1 MAPPFHRFGVLALA
15 LAALHTAGPL
25 QAQGSKL
32 WTDCK
37 TDSLS
42 TYNCATYYSGTASL
56 TSQLKTPSGTEN
68 RSVLATVSAGRVVC
82 RVTDADGSAF
92 EGAGMLVAE
101 HGSNMNSGEYVVR
114 VWCPEAKGQR
124 VKRSD
129 SPIID
134 TYKQQAADYATL
146 AGKDAHEHPEADE
159 ANGVSGTET
168 LAWQLHR

>member
-1 MAPPFHRFGVLALA
+1 MAPLHRFGVLTFALA
-15 LAALHTAGPL
+15 VLHLPGTL
-25 QAQGSKL
+25 QGQGSKL
-32 WTDCK
+32 WTSCK

-68 RSVLATVSAGRVVC
+68 RSVLATVTAGRVVC
-82 RVTDADGSAF
+82 RVTEADGSAF

-114 VWCPEAKGQR
+114 VWCPEATGQR

-129 SPIID
+129 SPIMD
-134 TYKQQAADYATL
+134 TYKQQADDYATL
-146 AGKDAHEHPEADE
+146 AGKDAHEHPDADE

-168 LAWQLHR
+168 LAWQLRR

>member
-1 MAPPFHRFGVLALA
+1 MAPLRRFGVLALT
-15 LAALHTAGPL
+15 LAALHLPGTL
-25 QAQGSKL
+25 QGQGSKS

-68 RSVLATVSAGRVVC
+68 RSVLATVTAGRVVC
-82 RVTDADGSAF
+82 RVTEADGSAF
-92 EGAGMLVAE
+92 EGPGMLAAE

-129 SPIID
+129 SPIMD
-134 TYKQQAADYATL
+134 TYKQQADDYATL
-146 AGKDAHEHPEADE
+146 AGKDAHEHPDADA

-168 LAWQLHR
+168 LAWQFHR